1 MKPWAFKNAEE
12 RVREGKEVVF
22 CCCCFAEG
30 VGVTTIVGLLM
41 QKVILAL
48 LRSEVRIFARSVYQ
62 R

>member
-1 MKPWAFKNAEE
+1 MPK
-12 RVREGKEVVF
+12 KELEKRVVF

-48 LRSEVRIFARSVYQ
+48 LRSEVRIFALSVYQ